1 MILSREK
8 LSSLAKPSH
17 VRCHGTGIYGY
28 SPGSGGAIVCRC
40 VWRALEKKGVDLRAK
55 GALQEAIGKDEVVAV
70 PVEKAE
76 PAEEVGA

>member
-8 LSSLAKPSH
+8 LTALAKSSH

-40 VWRALEKKGVDLRAK
+40 VWRAIEKEGIDLRAK
-55 GALQEAIGKDEVVAV
+55 GALQEALGAQEKIVEAEV
-70 PVEKAE
+70 KA
-76 PAEEVGA
+76 G

>member
-8 LSSLAKPSH
+8 LSALAKPSH

-28 SPGSGGAIVCRC
+28 SPGSGGAIICRC

-55 GALQEAIGKDEVVAV
+55 GALQEAIGKEAKAVAA
-70 PVEKAE
+70 PEEKAG
-76 PAEEVGA
+76 EEVGAC